1 MRKLLGVFTI
11 LAMATVASAQSFEMT
26 DTVAGSFTDISGTG
40 TPLYMGDDDSQTIG
54 STITNDLVPAGLSV
68 NSNGTAGLGY
78 FSDYY
83 DTGLPGSAFYG
94 GGFGMAPFWD
104 DLNPSAG
111 GLVYWQEADGVLTIQ
126 WDGVPHYYQT
136 GDTTFQ
142 IKVFEDGPVLAQFI
156 YEDMYFG
163 DGSYD
168 YGADATVG
176 FQVAYPDDYVQWSYH
191 SAVITDGLV
200 LSIIPEPASLALL
213 ALGGLALIRRR

>member
-1 MRKLLGVFTI
+1 MRKLLGL
-11 LAMATVASAQSFEMT
+11 LAVVALATVANAQFEMT
-26 DTVAGSFTDISGTG
+26 DTIAGSFTDISGTG
-40 TPLYMGDDDSQTIG
+40 NPLYMSDDDSQTIG

-83 DTGLPGSAFYG
+83 DVGLPSYDFYG
-94 GGFGMAPFWD
+94 GGFGLAPFWD
-104 DLNPSAG
+104 DLNPSSG
-111 GLVYWQEADGVLTIQ
+111 GMVYWQEADGVLTIQ

-142 IKVFEDGPVLAQFI
+142 IKVFESGPVLAQFI

-163 DGSYD
+163 DSSYD

-176 FQVAYPDDYVQWSYH
+176 FQVNYATGDYVQWSYH